1 MAEGKALFSQ
11 GISRGSLASPVAGE
25 SENHI
30 SILYFYLAS
39 RRIIFQLSNSFNY
52 VTISVC
58 IIVGSYALNT
68 TPLSHFNPAWAATSP
83 LGTSQTHTQ
92 NLWVDSST

>member
-1 MAEGKALFSQ
+1 MAEGRAFVSQ
-11 GISRGSLASPVAGE
+11 GISRGSLASPFADE
-25 SENHI
+25 PENHI

-58 IIVGSYALNT
+58 IIVGSHALNT
-68 TPLSHFNPAWAATSP
+68 TPLVQF
-83 LGTSQTHTQ
+83 
-92 NLWVDSST
+92 